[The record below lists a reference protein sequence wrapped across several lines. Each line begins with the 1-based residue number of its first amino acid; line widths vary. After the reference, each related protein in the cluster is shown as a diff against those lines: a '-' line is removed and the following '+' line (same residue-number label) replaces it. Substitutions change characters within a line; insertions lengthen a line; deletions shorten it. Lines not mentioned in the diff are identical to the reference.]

1 MSWLPGSADRRD
13 VALALGVA
21 GLAQAEV
28 WSGIVEG
35 GPAPAVA
42 ATALVMGLALAWRR
56 RAPVTV
62 VVVVCTAGVALAVLG
77 VDSTTFLSPLLAMVV
92 AVSSAA
98 YHARRPV
105 LALVAALGLTWL
117 AVLVE
122 HGPTPDVLFAGIL
135 VGGTWLGGHLV
146 RIRQDRAEL
155 LEQRTAQ
162 LEREMQW
169 QAAAAVAE
177 ERTRIARELHDAVAH
192 SVSVMTLH
200 VAGVRR
206 LLRPEQ
212 QSEREALLL
221 VERTGREALE
231 EMHRLLG
238 VLRQPAEPLP
248 YTDSPRLALAA
259 ELLEPVRAGGLIAE
273 LRVTGTPRPLPPGV
287 DLCAY
292 RILQEAVT
300 NVLKHA
306 DASRLDCTI
315 GYDDGAICIDVVD
328 DGRTRRSD
336 LPQPGGRHGLIG
348 MRERVAVYGGT
359 LETGPLPERGYRVTA
374 TLPLPRED
382 P

>member
-28 WSGIVEG
+28 WSGVVAG

-42 ATALVMGLALAWRR
+42 ATALVMGLVLAWRR
-56 RAPVTV
+56 HAPMTV
-62 VVVVCTAGVALAVLG
+62 VVVVCSAGAALAALG
-77 VDSTTFLSPLLAMVV
+77 VDSNSFLTPLLAMVS

-98 YHARRPV
+98 YHARRPL
-105 LALVAALGLTWL
+105 LALFAALGLAWL
-117 AVLVE
+117 AVLIE
-122 HGPTPDVLFAGIL
+122 HGPSPDVLFAGVV
-135 VGGTWLGGHLV
+135 VGGAWLAGHLV
-146 RIRQDRAEL
+146 RVRQDRAQL
-155 LEQRTAQ
+155 LEQRAAQ
-162 LEREMQW
+162 LERETEW

-177 ERTRIARELHDAVAH
+177 ERARIARELHDAVAH

-206 LLRPEQ
+206 LLQPEQ
-212 QSEREALLL
+212 RAQKAALLV
-221 VERTGREALE
+221 VERTGREAME

-238 VLRQPAEPLP
+238 VLRQPAEPVP
-248 YTDSPRLALAA
+248 YTAFPRLANAA
-259 ELLEPVRAGGLIAE
+259 ELLEQVRAGGLTAE
-273 LRVTGTPRPLPPGV
+273 LRVTGTPRPLPPGI
-287 DLCAY
+287 DLSAY

-306 DASRLDCTI
+306 DASRIDCTI
-315 GYDDGAICIDVVD
+315 GYHDGTIYLDVVD
-328 DGRTRRSD
+328 DGRARRSD
-336 LPQPGGRHGLIG
+336 PPRPGGGHGLIG

-374 TLPLPRED
+374 TLPVARGAR
-382 P
+382 